1 MTEADETVQ
10 MVAVNA
16 ITVLNPRVRNK
27 RIFQELVT
35 SISHLGLK
43 KPITVSRRPDGRRF
57 DLVCGQGRLEAFVA
71 LGQSEIPAI
80 VIDASEEDCFIMSLV
95 ENLARRQH
103 TPLELMRTVGVLRD
117 RGYSVQEIAKKVD
130 MSSAYIHA
138 ICGLLERGEEKLIN
152 AVERGVIPPSI
163 AMQIAEA
170 KEGDVQRALAN
181 AYEEKTLPGNQVLA
195 IRKIIEQRNNS
206 GKSIHR
212 LVQPRNRKARPV
224 TSDALIRAYQK
235 ETDRQRQMVRRA
247 NLANSRLLFIANA
260 MRRLL
265 ADEHFVALMRAE
277 GIASVP
283 RPLLDRIRAGGASR

>member
-1 MTEADETVQ
+1 MTTADTVQ
-10 MVAVNA
+10 LVSVNS

-27 RIFQELVT
+27 KIFQELVN

-43 KPITVSRRPDGRRF
+43 KPITVSRRPDGRRY

-80 VIDASEEDCFIMSLV
+80 IIDATEEDCFVMSMV

-117 RGYSVQEIAKKVD
+117 RGYTVLEIAKKVD
-130 MSSAYIHA
+130 MSSTYIHA

-152 AVERGVIPPSI
+152 AVERGVIPPTI

-181 AYEEKTLPGNQVLA
+181 AYEEKTIPGNQVLA

-206 GKSIHR
+206 GKTVHR
-212 LVQPRNRKARPV
+212 LISSRSRKAKPV
-224 TSDALIRAYQK
+224 TSDALIRAFQK
-235 ETDRQRQMVRRA
+235 ETERQRQMVKRA
-247 NLANSRLLFIANA
+247 DLAQGRLIFIVNA

-265 ADEHFVALMRAE
+265 ADEHFIALMRAE
-277 GIASVP
+277 GIATVP
-283 RPLLDRIRAGGASR
+283 RPLLDRVRSNASAR